1 MTRPGPAPE
10 PTLLSRLFDEHHGVV
25 FRAAYRV
32 TGNAAD
38 AEDVLQTVFLRLA
51 ARPDLSAITP
61 AYLSR
66 AGVNAGLD
74 LVRARGVRG
83 DSGLSE
89 EHDELPAGPD
99 ANPEV
104 RRETRETRDRLRLA
118 LAELSPKLAEIFCLR
133 HLEGLPNR
141 EIATVVGMSAASVAV
156 QLFRAKARLQMA
168 LQAED

>member
-1 MTRPGPAPE
+1 MRIFQERGAPMTRPGPAPE

-74 LVRARGVRG
+74 LVRARGVR
-83 DSGLSE
+83 
-89 EHDELPAGPD
+89 
-99 ANPEV
+99 V
-104 RRETRETRDRLRLA
+104 TREALQA
-118 LAELSPKLAEIFCLR
+118 LAEAR
-133 HLEGLPNR
+133 GG
-141 EIATVVGMSAASVAV
+141 ASASGISKG
-156 QLFRAKARLQMA
+156 FPTARSRPSSA
-168 LQAED
+168 